1 MKNFFL
7 NVWYFFVGVPIDLT
21 YWFNGQEVNVKV
33 RNFRNMRAGRIT
45 FKNIDTGKIETISS
59 PDLKY
64 KIVKED

>member
-1 MKNFFL
+1 MRNFFL

-64 KIVKED
+64 KIVRED

>member
-1 MKNFFL
+1 MRNFFL

-59 PDLKY
+59 SDLKY
-64 KIVKED
+64 KIVRED

>member
-1 MKNFFL
+1 MRNFFL